1 MLMDYFVGHYLE
13 QDLGNVQLCS
23 AVVALRVN
31 SYPQVITD
39 TLLALQTSQTVEKYT
54 LTDG

>member
-1 MLMDYFVGHYLE
+1 MYSFV
-13 QDLGNVQLCS
+13 VR
-23 AVVALRVN
+23 VVALRVN

-54 LTDG
+54 LNWWVTVHKKVSFVNIS